1 MVRRTELE
9 AARASSRRGR
19 TGILV
24 VGERGSLAREKDV
37 SDDKGRKPAVILRP
51 NYSVCVAL
59 LTQRR
64 KDAKTQRELRV
75 RG

>member
-1 MVRRTELE
+1 MVRRTEVE
-9 AARASSRRGR
+9 VTQASSRRRR
-19 TGILV
+19 TGILA
-24 VGERGSLAREKDV
+24 VGEGGSLARGKDV
-37 SDDKGRKPAVILRP
+37 GDDKGGKPAVILRP